1 MCSDPEFGV
10 AAYLVDNGGWPAFA
24 IAPRARIVQN
34 GILMFSYRHAFH
46 AGNHADVLKHF
57 IQVQLHKYM
66 NQKDT
71 AYTYIDTH
79 AGAGVYA
86 LDSAQAVKSGE
97 YVDGIARLWGR
108 DDLPP
113 ALAEYVDLV
122 RTLNPSGKLRWYPG
136 SPWVADAA
144 ARPQDRLRLFEL
156 HPADIRVL
164 GENVRK
170 LEAHQA
176 EQGERA
182 RGRRILVD
190 HADGFQGLKALL
202 PPPSRRAL
210 VLVDPPYEVKLD
222 YKYVRDALEE
232 ALKRFPAGM
241 YAVWYPVLQR
251 MESREFADRLKRLPA
266 KEWLHVTLSVAGPRA
281 DGNGLHS
288 SGMFILNPP
297 YTLEPILRETMPY
310 LVQTLGQDAGATF
323 RIEKGTQLTGAV
335 GARGGMAG
343 TARQPVGNA
352 RRASPLSGGGS
363 LRLPGQAFGDG
374 ARGRKQGEGEGE
386 GEHGSP
392 AAGTARTPRA
402 QTAERSPRPLRSDD
416 AARGERAA
424 SGPRGAG
431 TGGRPPA
438 RGARTD
444 GPAGADGRPQS
455 RNARSDESAGTGGRT
470 SSRGPRSDAA
480 GKEGRTPAR
489 GPRTEGADK
498 DGRTSPRAPF
508 KRNGSGRS

>member
-1 MCSDPEFGV
+1 
-10 AAYLVDNGGWPAFA
+10 
-24 IAPRARIVQN
+24 
-34 GILMFSYRHAFH
+34 MFSYRHAFH

-113 ALAEYVDLV
+113 ALAEYVDVV
-122 RTLNPSGKLRWYPG
+122 RKLNPSGKLRWYPG
-136 SPWVADAA
+136 SPWVADAET
-144 ARPQDRLRLFEL
+144 RLEDRLRLFEL

-164 GENVRK
+164 AENVRK
-170 LEAHQA
+170 LEAHHA
-176 EQGERA
+176 EQGARA

-190 HADGFQGLKALL
+190 HADGFHGLKALL

-222 YKYVRDALEE
+222 YKHVRDALDE
-232 ALKRFPAGM
+232 AIKRFPAGT

-251 MESREFADRLKRLPA
+251 MESRQFPDRLKRLPA

-297 YTLEPILRETMPY
+297 YTLEATLRDTLPY
-310 LVQTLGQDAGATF
+310 LVQVLGQDAGATF
-323 RIEKGTQLTGAV
+323 RIEKGTPVTGAV
-335 GARGGMAG
+335 AARGGMAG
-343 TARQPVGNA
+343 AGRQPVGNA

-374 ARGRKQGEGEGE
+374 ARPRADGEGEQG
-386 GEHGSP
+386 
-392 AAGTARTPRA
+392 GTAGRAPRA
-402 QTAERSPRPLRSDD
+402 QAAGQRGPRNEETG
-416 AARGERAA
+416 RGERAA
-424 SGPRGAG
+424 AAPRGSG
-431 TGGRPPA
+431 TGS
-438 RGARTD
+438 RT
-444 GPAGADGRPQS
+444 Q
-455 RNARSDESAGTGGRT
+455 
-470 SSRGPRSDAA
+470 
-480 GKEGRTPAR
+480 AR
-489 GPRTEGADK
+489 GPRTETAAV
-498 DGRTSPRAPF
+498 PRGPS
-508 KRNGSGRS
+508 KRGGSGRS

>member
-1 MCSDPEFGV
+1 
-10 AAYLVDNGGWPAFA
+10 
-24 IAPRARIVQN
+24 
-34 GILMFSYRHAFH
+34 MFSYRHAFH

-97 YVDGIARLWGR
+97 YIDGIARLWDR

-113 ALAEYVDLV
+113 ALADYVGLV
-122 RTLNPSGKLRWYPG
+122 RTLNPSGKLRLYPG
-136 SPWVADAA
+136 SPWVADAE
-144 ARPQDRLRLFEL
+144 ARLEDRLRLFEL
-156 HPADIRVL
+156 HPADIKL
-164 GENVRK
+164 LAENVRK
-170 LEAHQA
+170 LEAHHA

-182 RGRRILVD
+182 RGRRILVER
-190 HADGFQGLKALL
+190 ADGFHGLKALL

-210 VLVDPPYEVKLD
+210 VLIDPPYEVKLD
-222 YKYVRDALEE
+222 YKHVRDALEE

-251 MESREFADRLKRLPA
+251 MESRQFADRLKRLPA

-297 YTLEPILRETMPY
+297 YTLEATLRETMPY
-310 LVQTLGQDAGATF
+310 LVQVLGQDAGATF
-323 RIEKGTQLTGAV
+323 RIEKGTQVTGAIARE
-335 GARGGMAG
+335 GAAG
-343 TARQPVGNA
+343 TPRQPVGNA

-374 ARGRKQGEGEGE
+374 PRARGEGEQGRTP
-386 GEHGSP
+386 GGAAGRGPRAP
-392 AAGTARTPRA
+392 AAGQR
-402 QTAERSPRPLRSDD
+402 DGD
-416 AARGERAA
+416 AAQADRKPA
-424 SGPRGAG
+424 PRSAG
-431 TGGRPPA
+431 S
-438 RGARTD
+438 GARTQARKA
-444 GPAGADGRPQS
+444 GP
-455 RNARSDESAGTGGRT
+455 NAGT
-470 SSRGPRSDAA
+470 A
-480 GKEGRTPAR
+480 
-489 GPRTEGADK
+489 
-498 DGRTSPRAPF
+498 PRALS